1 MNAATT
7 AIPEPE
13 HSRRDIVITGL
24 SRYMYELQLV
34 PVSLHEAEL
43 IAASM
48 LDKAIN
54 EALMNAPTT
63 QSNSTKENV

>member
-1 MNAATT
+1 
-7 AIPEPE
+7 
-13 HSRRDIVITGL
+13 
-24 SRYMYELQLV
+24 MYELQLV